1 MAATSACSTRPW
13 PKAMAWSV
21 RLMASRMEP
30 SAARPSSHR
39 ALSSKGTDSA
49 SSTLARCSTMRSG
62 GMCLRVN
69 CRQRDSTVGGSF
81 CGSVVASRNFTWGG
95 GSSRVLS
102 SALKLLVESMCTSSI
117 RYTL

>member
-1 MAATSACSTRPW
+1 MAATSAWRTSPW

-21 RLMASRMEP
+21 RLMASRIEP
-30 SAARPSSHR
+30 SAALPSSHR
-39 ALSSKGTDSA
+39 ALSSKLTRSA
-49 SSTLARCSTMRSG
+49 SSTAAKCPTMRSG
-62 GMCLRVN
+62 AMCLRVN

-102 SALKLLVESMCTSSI
+102 SALKLLVESMCTSSM